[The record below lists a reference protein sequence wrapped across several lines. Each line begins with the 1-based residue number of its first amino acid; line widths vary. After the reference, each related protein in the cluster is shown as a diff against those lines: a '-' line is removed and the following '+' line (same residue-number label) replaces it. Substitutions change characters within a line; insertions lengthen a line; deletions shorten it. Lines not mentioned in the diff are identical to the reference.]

1 MRAFVRV
8 PLHISHRSVRVY
20 GKEGQTITKIVEV
33 KAGLERPLK
42 LTPGQFNLAEKL
54 TYTIKEIEKG
64 RKFQIR
70 FTSIPGPPETYNGF
84 LKLTTNYP
92 EKPEITLRIRGKI
105 YKRTDNQGAP

>member
-1 MRAFVRV
+1 MRAFVKV
-8 PLHISHRSVRVY
+8 PLFVSHRLVRVY

-33 KAGLERPLK
+33 KAGLKRPLK

-64 RKFQIR
+64 RKFQVR
-70 FTSIPGPPETYNGF
+70 FTSIPGPPDTYNGF
-84 LKLTTNYP
+84 LKLITNYP

-105 YKRTDNQGAP
+105 QKKKDNRGAS